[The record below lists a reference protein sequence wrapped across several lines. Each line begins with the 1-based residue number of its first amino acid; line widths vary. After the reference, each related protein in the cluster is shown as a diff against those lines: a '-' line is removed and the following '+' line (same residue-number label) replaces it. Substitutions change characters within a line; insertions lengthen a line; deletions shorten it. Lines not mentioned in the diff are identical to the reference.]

1 MSRTIRC
8 MIPAIFF
15 AMILCAQEAPLPPL
29 PQILAPQ
36 DLVLSNDRGRC
47 SASGLILGTPVAR
60 DFAGGHTITASRDDG
75 LSLTEPYPRGR
86 TLVMWTVTD
95 AAGQTASIA
104 QSITVNDEEP
114 PAIKAP
120 PDVEIDTDDDCFA
133 TNTNLSEPVITE
145 NCPDS
150 VLKISAKD
158 SEGREVQLSDEHP
171 RYPAGILTLT
181 WRLIDRSGREASDTQ
196 RVVVRSREPP
206 SIAAPPNVSAET
218 DRGKCTAFVSVGTP
232 TASDK
237 CSSYT
242 ISATRSDG
250 KRRVDIPFPAGRTT
264 IVWTIANASGVTASS
279 IQEITVNDT
288 EGPAIGELKT
298 SVKEIGPPNGRM
310 VGVKVSYSAEDACGG
325 PVTTSLS
332 VTSNEPQDDAPDW
345 EVINAHYVDLRA
357 KQSGTGERAYTI
369 SVTAVDAAGNESVKT
384 AIVKVRST
392 GE

>member
-1 MSRTIRC
+1 
-8 MIPAIFF
+8 
-15 AMILCAQEAPLPPL
+15 
-29 PQILAPQ
+29 
-36 DLVLSNDRGRC
+36 
-47 SASGLILGTPVAR
+47 
-60 DFAGGHTITASRDDG
+60 
-75 LSLTEPYPRGR
+75 
-86 TLVMWTVTD
+86 MWTVTD
-95 AAGQTASIA
+95 VAGQTASIA

-120 PDVEIDTDDDCFA
+120 PDIEIDADDGCFA
-133 TNTNLSEPVITE
+133 TNVNLGQPIITE

-150 VLKISAKD
+150 VLKVSARD
-158 SEGREVQLSDEHP
+158 GEGREVPLSDEHP
-171 RYPAGILTLT
+171 RYPAGIMTLT

-196 RVVVRSREPP
+196 RVVVKSHELP
-206 SIAAPPNVSAET
+206 SITAPPNVSAET
-218 DRGKCTAFVSVGTP
+218 DHGKCTAFVNVGKP
-232 TASDK
+232 DAADK
-237 CSSYT
+237 CSRYS
-242 ISATRSDG
+242 IAATRSDG
-250 KRRVDIPFPAGRTT
+250 KRRVDMPFPAGRTT
-264 IVWTIANASGVTASS
+264 IVWTITNASGVTASAD
-279 IQEITVNDT
+279 QEVTVNDT

-298 SVKEIGPPNGRM
+298 SVKDIGPPNGRM